1 MLGDDKNVLVSTCI
15 ILLCVQPVASCYGV
29 YDLLATAVALSNTG
43 LISVSYFCR
52 PSPVSIASC
61 FFKLRWF
68 SQQRRHQ
75 PYTPL
80 SPPPPLNALPTIWT
94 RLITQTNAHPPVA
107 PARVNLYWIFYWIFY
122 RIFWDPLQQRLAAAV
137 HDEGEEDETRGD
149 EADDD
154 DW

>member
-75 PYTPL
+75 P
-80 SPPPPLNALPTIWT
+80 
-94 RLITQTNAHPPVA
+94 
-107 PARVNLYWIFYWIFY
+107 
-122 RIFWDPLQQRLAAAV
+122 IFWDPLQQRLAAAV